1 MVCSPNPH
9 SRRAHACIGDPGGW
23 LTVFS
28 GSLIARIIFQPLEE
42 TLLLHFSRS
51 LGSPSTRQ
59 LITYV
64 LHISLHLLLF
74 LPAFLPPVLP
84 LVIPIL
90 LPARYR
96 HTTAPS
102 TLETYLAYYI
112 PLLSLNGIL
121 EAFHASSATPAQIS
135 KQARWMMGS
144 SASFAVGLW
153 GLTSYRPRGLTTEQ
167 YLVIA
172 SCLSMVVRI
181 IYAARHLSRYFYAK
195 ATPIRLSE
203 VLPHPIIIAV
213 AMSGAAILRSLRG
226 LQVLGATAVI
236 GLVTLITLSVS
247 RFSILG
253 MARAQLLTMSGG

>member
-1 MVCSPNPH
+1 MHVLCSGVTD
-9 SRRAHACIGDPGGW
+9 SV
-23 LTVFS
+23 LT

-51 LGSPSTRQ
+51 LGSPSSRQ

-64 LHISLHLLLF
+64 LRVSLHLLLF

-121 EAFHASSATPAQIS
+121 EAFHASSARPAQIS
-135 KQARWMMGS
+135 RQARWMMGS
-144 SASFAVGLW
+144 SIAFALGLW
-153 GLTSYRPRGLTTEQ
+153 GLTTCRPGGLTTEQ

-181 IYAARHLSRYFYAK
+181 IYASRHLSRYFDSKSK
-195 ATPIRLSE
+195 ATPIWISE
-203 VLPHPIIIAV
+203 VLPSPIIIAV
-213 AMSGAAILRSLRG
+213 AIAGAAILRSLRG
-226 LQVLGATAVI
+226 LQVLGATAVV

-247 RFSILG
+247 ISNIALKHER
-253 MARAQLLTMSGG
+253 

>member
-1 MVCSPNPH
+1 M
-9 SRRAHACIGDPGGW
+9 
-23 LTVFS
+23 
-28 GSLIARIIFQPLEE
+28 
-42 TLLLHFSRS
+42 
-51 LGSPSTRQ
+51 
-59 LITYV
+59 ITYV
-64 LHISLHLLLF
+64 LHVSLHLLLF

-102 TLETYLAYYI
+102 TLETYLSYYI

-135 KQARWMMGS
+135 RQARWMMAS
-144 SASFAVGLW
+144 SVAFAASLW
-153 GLTSYRPRGLTTEQ
+153 GLTNYHPGGLATEQ

-181 IYAARHLSRYFYAK
+181 VYAARHLGGYFGAK
-195 ATPIRLSE
+195 GDRVRMAE
-203 VLPHPIIIAV
+203 VLPHPIIIALAV
-213 AMSGAAILRSLRG
+213 GGAAILRSLQG

-236 GLVTLITLSVS
+236 ALVTLITLSVLFLAKTRLIADERRWVVEKP
-247 RFSILG
+247 RF
-253 MARAQLLTMSGG
+253 MALRQTLQDKD